1 MIRFRKT
8 ICLAMTLCLLLGCGA
23 LSANASDDPLAV
35 KNFEEFGAA
44 APVEEP
50 LVEEPSVE
58 EAPAEEGPA
67 PEAPAEE
74 APAEEAP
81 VEEVPAEDPPAEEAP
96 NGETPAAE
104 ETPDEESAVEAPAE
118 EEAVPEESAV
128 EASAET
134 ETAEQETEAAEE
146 AEDVDTE
153 TPEEQE
159 VRTYETVPLYFQTDY
174 PNVRFGSGTLASNG
188 CSITSLAM
196 VASYMTG
203 HEYLPDELAR
213 YFGGRAE
220 NNIARLEMGSDA
232 LQLPYYKAKDWNET
246 MAAIEDGKIAIV
258 LVGTPSPFTQSQ
270 HFVVVTGMTET
281 GKLLIQDSYKP
292 NYEKWDLKDGFAN
305 GFAKDVLLQGYSGAW
320 IYDVEAMPEEPYIYY
335 EPAPDHSYTRYPE
348 VELTLEQEDLLAK
361 VVWVESRGE
370 CDAGQQAVAE
380 VVLNRLVSDRFPNNL
395 NDVIYGEGQFRSA
408 PFLKDATPSQTQYE
422 AIEKALYGP
431 NILPK
436 DVFYFAT
443 KATTEKVWGG
453 IGGHI
458 FCYAEN

>member
-35 KNFEEFGAA
+35 KDFEQFGAA
-44 APVEEP
+44 APMEEPAVEEAP
-50 LVEEPSVE
+50 VE
-58 EAPAEEGPA
+58 EAPAEEVPV
-67 PEAPAEE
+67 EEVPAEE
-74 APAEEAP
+74 VPAEEAP
-81 VEEVPAEDPPAEEAP
+81 VEEVPAEAPPAEEVPAEAP
-96 NGETPAAE
+96 TA
-104 ETPDEESAVEAPAE
+104 EAPAE
-118 EEAVPEESAV
+118 EAAVPEEPTEEV
-128 EASAET
+128 SAEP
-134 ETAEQETEAAEE
+134 ETADQASEE
-146 AEDVDTE
+146 AEDTEDADTE
-153 TPEEQE
+153 ISEEQE
-159 VRTYETVPLYFQTDY
+159 GRTYESVPLYFQTDY
-174 PNVRFGSGTLASNG
+174 PDVRFGSGTVSTNG

-246 MAAIEDGKIAIV
+246 MAAIQEGKIAIV

-270 HFVVVTGMTET
+270 HFIVVTGMTET
-281 GKLLIQDSYKP
+281 GKLLIQDSYEP
-292 NYEKWDLKDGFAN
+292 NYEKWDLKEGFAN

-370 CDAGQQAVAE
+370 CEAGQQAVAE
-380 VVLNRLVSDRFPNNL
+380 VVLNRMVSDRFPNSL
-395 NDVIYGEGQFRSA
+395 HDVIYGEGQFRSV
-408 PFLKDATPSQTQYE
+408 PFLEDAIPSQTQYE

-453 IGGHI
+453 IGGHV
-458 FCYAEN
+458 FCYAED